1 MTFRGRCLL
10 SALLDIGGFTDN
22 EAMSACRLKPLLQQM
37 TNDMDILRLGPNA
50 TNSDQIDLT
59 DDTVYRA
66 F

>member
-1 MTFRGRCLL
+1 
-10 SALLDIGGFTDN
+10 
-22 EAMSACRLKPLLQQM
+22 MSACRLKPLLQQM